1 MLTYTYMRVQV
12 DRFEE
17 NGWAVLVP
25 DPDGHRGFDVP
36 RELLPEAVSAGDIF
50 EVRFE
55 YDRDETL
62 RVAEENRRLL
72 DDLLQ
77 GAG

>member
-1 MLTYTYMRVQV
+1 MRVQV

-25 DPDGHRGFDVP
+25 YPDGRRGFDVP
-36 RELLPEAVSAGDIF
+36 RELLPEAVSAGDVF

-55 YDRDETL
+55 YGR
-62 RVAEENRRLL
+62 EENRRLL
-72 DDLLQ
+72 DDQLGG
-77 GAG
+77 GA